1 VLTDAKKPYAHQVMN
16 PDLDQI
22 SRQPEG
28 RIDVELSDSVT
39 LTCLETVRRV
49 PGKRIVCRGAWGNQS
64 VYAKLFI
71 GNQAKRYF
79 SRDLHGVQALKQA
92 GIMTP
97 DLLYSGQ
104 IVDGQGEVLIF
115 AEVIDSVNAE
125 RAWEDWLYKPEAR
138 FGLAKKLVE
147 EVAQHHQ
154 AGLLQ
159 TDLYLKNFLLQGER
173 IYTLDGDAV
182 RRISPFFGRHQTLEN
197 LTLLLSKFD
206 VSDDA
211 LWLPELLAIYAKAR
225 GLTYAFN
232 FQSVCKS
239 VYAHRRRAASQY
251 AGEKVFRECSDV
263 HVKKNSRI
271 FLAIARPYLNEK
283 MTYALDEPDSLL
295 DAAHRLKSGNT
306 CTVSMAEVD
315 GRKVVVK
322 RYNIKNFWH
331 GLSRALRP
339 TRAAV
344 SWSNAHRLIMYG
356 IATAAPIALLEKRY
370 GIIRRQAYFLAE
382 YIGAPDAD
390 EFFADVEVT
399 DAQKSLVAQNIAQ
412 LFYKLYLLK
421 IDHGDFKATNMKIV
435 DDKPVLI
442 DLDSMREY
450 RCNWWYSR
458 RHVRDLRRFMRNWQ
472 HDATARS
479 ILVAAFRA
487 TYSDTSL
494 LDKAGIV
501 IL

>member
-1 VLTDAKKPYAHQVMN
+1 MN

-22 SRQPEG
+22 SRQHEE
-28 RIDVELSDSVT
+28 RFEVELCNSET
-39 LTCLETVRRV
+39 LTCLETVRCV
-49 PGKRIVCRGAWGNQS
+49 PGKRIVCRGTWGNQS

-71 GNQAKRYF
+71 GNRAKRYAL
-79 SRDLHGVQALKQA
+79 RDLHGVHTLKQA

-104 IVDGQGEVLIF
+104 IADGQGEVLIF
-115 AEVIDSVNAE
+115 AEVADSVNAE
-125 RAWEDWLYKPEAR
+125 CAWNNWLYKPEAR
-138 FGLAKKLVE
+138 FELAKKIVE
-147 EVAQHHQ
+147 EVARHHQ
-154 AGLLQ
+154 AGLMQ
-159 TDLYLKNFLLQGER
+159 ADLYLKNFLLQGER

-182 RRISPFFGRHQTLEN
+182 RTISPFFGRHQALEN

-206 VSDDA
+206 VSDEA
-211 LWLPELLAIYAKAR
+211 LWLPELLAIYAKVRELAS
-225 GLTYAFN
+225 AFN
-232 FQSVCKS
+232 SQTVCKS
-239 VYAHRRRAASQY
+239 VYAHRHRAVSQY

-263 HVKKNSRI
+263 HVIKNSRI

-283 MTYALDEPDSLL
+283 MLRALDEPDLLL

-315 GRKVVVK
+315 GREVVVK

-344 SWSNAHRLIMYG
+344 SWANAHRLIMYG

-382 YIGAPDAD
+382 HVGAPDVD
-390 EFFADVEVT
+390 KFFADAKVAA
-399 DAQKSLVAQNIAQ
+399 AQKSLVAQNIARM
-412 LFYKLYLLK
+412 FYKLYLLK

-435 DDKPVLI
+435 DGRPLLI

-472 HDATARS
+472 HNVAARN

-487 TYSDTSL
+487 AYSDTSL

>member
-1 VLTDAKKPYAHQVMN
+1 MN

-22 SRQPEG
+22 SCQHEG
-28 RIDVELSDSVT
+28 RFDVELRDSGT
-39 LTCLETVRRV
+39 LTCLETVRHV
-49 PGKRIVCRGAWGNQS
+49 PGKRIVCRGIWGNQS

-71 GNQAKRYF
+71 GSRAKRYAL
-79 SRDLHGVQALKQA
+79 RDLHGVHALTQA

-104 IVDGQGEVLIF
+104 VVDGQGEVLIF

-138 FGLAKKLVE
+138 FGLAKELVA
-147 EVAQHHQ
+147 EVARHHQ
-154 AGLLQ
+154 AGLMQ

-182 RRISPFFGRHQTLEN
+182 RTISPFFGRHQALEN

-211 LWLPELLAIYAKAR
+211 LWLPELLAIYAKVR
-225 GLTYAFN
+225 GLTSTFN
-232 FQSVCKS
+232 SQTVCKS
-239 VYAHRRRAASQY
+239 VYAHRRRVVSQY
-251 AGEKVFRECSDV
+251 ADEKVFRECSDV
-263 HVKKNSRI
+263 HVEKNSH
-271 FLAIARPYLNEK
+271 FFSAIARPYLNEK
-283 MTYALDEPDSLL
+283 MSSALDEPDLLL
-295 DAAHRLKSGNT
+295 DATHRLKSGNT

-370 GIIRRQAYFLAE
+370 SVIRRQAYFLAE
-382 YIGAPDAD
+382 YIDAPDVD
-390 EFFADVEVT
+390 KFFADATVT
-399 DAQKSLVAQNIAQ
+399 DVQKSLVAHNIARM
-412 LFYKLYLLK
+412 FYKLYLLK

-435 DDKPVLI
+435 NGQPLLI

-450 RCNWWYSR
+450 RCNWWYTR
-458 RHVRDLRRFMRNWQ
+458 RHVRDLLRFMRNWQ
-472 HDATARS
+472 HDAAARN

-487 TYSDTSL
+487 AYSDTSL

-501 IL
+501 IR